1 MDAKMNY
8 RVKHRGGE
16 WELRYSSENTFWFWI
31 SRSRNTG
38 GAFKGPYKS
47 ESSPMTCELELGLRD
62 LLQMQWQSLQQWLP
76 CLASTLPERKPYY
89 CTLQLPTTVPS
100 PTYKNKLQFGSPLC
114 YLRCFRPMVHKK
126 FDQPAFLASLAAAY
140 LLLIAVLFTMLLSM
154 QLLNDL
160 TFKSR
165 IALIY
170 CKPL

>member
-89 CTLQLPTTVPS
+89 CTLPLPTTVPS

-114 YLRCFRPMVHKK
+114 YLRCFRHNGSQEIWSACFSRQSGSCLLAFDCCTLYNAPVHAVTQWSHIQIKNST
-126 FDQPAFLASLAAAY
+126 D
-140 LLLIAVLFTMLLSM
+140 LL
-154 QLLNDL
+154 
-160 TFKSR
+160 
-165 IALIY
+165 
-170 CKPL
+170 